1 MAARQPLTDADR
13 QQILALHAKGMTRND
28 IARTVKRSQ
37 STISRVVAGAG
48 KSVDRTDTRA
58 ATEARKADLAE
69 KRARLREKYL
79 QRADELLEQMTQ
91 PCVVFN
97 FGGKDNS
104 YEEHTLTSA
113 PSGDKRNLMQ
123 AAATALAKH
132 EALVKMDQSM
142 ENHSAVDAWLE
153 HITAGGTVDR
163 PAAAGQEPPSTG

>member
-48 KSVDRTDTRA
+48 KSFDRTDTRA

-97 FGGKDNS
+97 FGGKDNT
-104 YEEHTLTSA
+104 YAEHQL
-113 PSGDKRNLMQ
+113 DKPPVKDLRDLMQ
-123 AAATALAKH
+123 AASIATTAEIRISQADTGEQTERVRSLWGAM
-132 EALVKMDQSM
+132 AQSLGIID
-142 ENHSAVDAWLE
+142 NPDAD
-153 HITAGGTVDR
+153 G
-163 PAAAGQEPPSTG
+163 